1 MEIAST
7 IQNGIY
13 YTMMAD
19 EVTNASNDE
28 QFVLCLRSVDDD
40 LVPREDLIGLYRV
53 ANNCVDILI
62 SRIRDSLIRINLSM
76 NNCRGQ
82 CYDEPSNMVG
92 GKTGVLTQIKS
103 EEPRAIFTHCYDHSL
118 QSAVGD
124 TIKGIKNLDDVFDTT
139 AEISKLLK
147 FPPKRDAKFDRIKEA
162 ISPKTTSFRVPCPI
176 R

>member
-53 ANNCVDILI
+53 TNNCVDILI

-82 CYDEPSNMVG
+82 CYDEPSNMAG
-92 GKTGVLTQIKS
+92 GKTGVLTQIK
-103 EEPRAIFTHCYDHSL
+103 
-118 QSAVGD
+118 
-124 TIKGIKNLDDVFDTT
+124 
-139 AEISKLLK
+139 
-147 FPPKRDAKFDRIKEA
+147 
-162 ISPKTTSFRVPCPI
+162 
-176 R
+176 